1 MLVKVIAKL
10 NAFIFCRRQSDAA
23 RGREHPKTASRT
35 PVLFLL
41 SAEPPDCN
49 TERKR
54 AACAMFSLQTLEM
67 L

>member
-1 MLVKVIAKL
+1 MPLFSAGDKVM
-10 NAFIFCRRQSDAA
+10 QG
-23 RGREHPKTASRT
+23 GREHPKTAART